1 MEIIITEQQYRSLNE
16 MINLDIKVGDTLL
29 GGKFKNKKVVVKK
42 IGKNDKGDITING
55 KPLLRFRMI
64 SENVTD
70 KQFKKILP
78 KLLSYSYVGKVHAI
92 TQPHIAFFNK
102 NDEVVMVY
110 SINTQ
115 IMYIKSKYITI
126 LRGILGLDEIIS
138 HLGVI
143 QNYLVET
150 FPDLEIKE
158 WFSAVEFNHSS
169 SLY

>member
-70 KQFKKILP
+70 KEFKKILP
-78 KLLSYSYVGKVHAI
+78 TLLAYSYVGKVH
-92 TQPHIAFFNK
+92 TLTVPHIAFFNK
-102 NDEVVMVY
+102 NDEVIMVY
-110 SINTQ
+110 SVNRQ
-115 IMYIKSKYITI
+115 KMYIKTKYIEV
-126 LRGILGLDEIIS
+126 LMGILGLDRIKP

-150 FPDLEIKE
+150 FPDLDIKV
-158 WFSAVEFNHSS
+158 WFSSDDFNYSMIF
-169 SLY
+169 

>member
-1 MEIIITEQQYRSLNE
+1 MEIIITEQQYRLLNE
-16 MINLDIKVGDTLL
+16 MINLNIKVGDTLL

-126 LRGILGLDEIIS
+126 LRGILGLNEIRS

>member
-16 MINLDIKVGDTLL
+16 IINLDIKVGDTLL

-78 KLLSYSYVGKVHAI
+78 KLLAYSYVGKVSTI
-92 TQPHIAFFNK
+92 SQPHIAFFNK
-102 NDEVVMVY
+102 NDDVVMVY

-115 IMYIKSKYITI
+115 TMFIKTNYITI
-126 LRGILGLDEIIS
+126 LRHILGLNEIIS

-150 FPDLEIKE
+150 FPYLEIKM
-158 WFSAVEFNHSS
+158 WFSSVDFNHSGS
-169 SLY
+169 IY

>member
-55 KPLLRFRMI
+55 KPLLRFRII

-70 KQFKKILP
+70 KEFKKILP
-78 KLLSYSYVGKVHAI
+78 KLLSYSYVGKVHTI
-92 TQPHIAFFNK
+92 TKPHIAFFNK
-102 NDEVVMVY
+102 NDEVIMVY
-110 SINTQ
+110 SVNGQKMYINT
-115 IMYIKSKYITI
+115 KYIEVLMGI
-126 LRGILGLDEIIS
+126 LRLDSIHP

-150 FPDLEIKE
+150 FTDLDIKE
-158 WFSAVEFNHSS
+158 WFSSDDFNYSMIF
-169 SLY
+169 